1 MQHAAVCHHVWQR
14 RATGPGPLNSRH
26 RLAHSPRHTPSS
38 HVSGT
43 RCGSRVNLRA
53 GGVLTSGEGSPL
65 VPCRRKRQETRGR
78 SSHPKGRQVYNSCP
92 SVQSP
97 EVDPGPA
104 AHTLSFHHYLYC
116 TLRPSTTDASQHS
129 PHHSAP
135 SAGCSSHTIRPGT
148 SSDSIVHSMY
158 CLS

>member
-1 MQHAAVCHHVWQR
+1 MIRRTPDVHCRHTAVLHHIWQR

-78 SSHPKGRQVYNSCP
+78 SSHPKGRQRIHFHFTTTYTVHYVRLLLTPP
-92 SVQSP
+92 SIL
-97 EVDPGPA
+97 
-104 AHTLSFHHYLYC
+104 HT
-116 TLRPSTTDASQHS
+116 TLRPVQDVPATRYGPVLPATA
-129 PHHSAP
+129 
-135 SAGCSSHTIRPGT
+135 
-148 SSDSIVHSMY
+148 
-158 CLS
+158 